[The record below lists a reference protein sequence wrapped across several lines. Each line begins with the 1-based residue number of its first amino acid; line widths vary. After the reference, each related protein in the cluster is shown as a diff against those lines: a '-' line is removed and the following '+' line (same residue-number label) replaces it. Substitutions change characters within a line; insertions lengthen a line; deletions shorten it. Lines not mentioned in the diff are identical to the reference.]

1 MEKIRTSLKWN
12 QRSELFKTAFL
23 LGIVIGGTLGSY
35 GLFMVAMGTPTPV
48 VVVTSESME
57 TTIYKGDLLIVQ
69 KRAQEDIH
77 LSDIVVYQDTTYHP
91 EGPIVHRIVK
101 IEVID
106 DVTYYTT
113 KGDNNSGEDPGVR
126 TYEEIVGVVV
136 ATIPWVGNVS
146 LFLRTPAGY
155 VVMAIIFIAILILP
169 EFIGKDDEDEKEEE
183 LEVETDETTET
194 S

>member
-23 LGIVIGGTLGSY
+23 LGIVVGGTLGSY
-35 GLFMVAMGTPTPV
+35 GLFMVAMGTTTPV
-48 VVVTSESME
+48 VVVTSQSME
-57 TTIYKGDLLIVQ
+57 PTIYKGDLLIVQ

-77 LSDIVVYQDTTYHP
+77 LSEIVVYQDTSYHP

-101 IEVID
+101 IEEID
-106 DVTYYTT
+106 GVTYYTT
-113 KGDNNSGEDPGVR
+113 KGDNNSGEDPGER

-136 ATIPWVGNVS
+136 VTIPWFGNVS
-146 LFLRTPAGY
+146 LFLRTPAGF

-169 EFIGKDDEDEKEEE
+169 EFIGNDDEDEKEEG